1 MGQAGR
7 TIRSFIFIARSR
19 TSRVPIKTASIGR
32 IISIPS
38 IAGARRQGALFRAYL
53 AWNLQQHL
61 GVAMEQYGPNGA
73 YTRIPGMPEDLLSFW
88 SKRRKAIISKA
99 GELGIPVRGNAS
111 RLAGVNKLTRA
122 GKSHDN
128 DPEIRHRRW
137 RVESEGFTER
147 EALIASV
154 TGNEVDIPRERI
166 RELTEQLDAL
176 PAYLAREE
184 AVFKRPDM
192 VEAAANRAA
201 GLLGREA
208 VVTAIERVRRNPE
221 IEALVL
227 PKATAESNAGMAHT
241 ERYSTRHNL
250 GMEQAVRDMA
260 EAMADDRGHV
270 LPAQAVRTK
279 VETLLADGYPPERGA
294 DKGDPFRHG
303 ARRPRGGDRG
313 RGGLGQDHYAASDY
327 RPAP

>member
-1 MGQAGR
+1 M
-7 TIRSFIFIARSR
+7 
-19 TSRVPIKTASIGR
+19 
-32 IISIPS
+32 
-38 IAGARRQGALFRAYL
+38 
-53 AWNLQQHL
+53 
-61 GVAMEQYGPNGA
+61 
-73 YTRIPGMPEDLLSFW
+73 
-88 SKRRKAIISKA
+88 
-99 GELGIPVRGNAS
+99 
-111 RLAGVNKLTRA
+111 
-122 GKSHDN
+122 
-128 DPEIRHRRW
+128 
-137 RVESEGFTER
+137 
-147 EALIASV
+147 
-154 TGNEVDIPRERI
+154 DIPRERI
-166 RELTEQLDAL
+166 RGLTEQLDAL
-176 PAYLAREE
+176 PDYLAREE

-279 VETLLADGYPPERGA
+279 IETLLADGYPLSEEQIRAIRFATARGA
-294 DKGDPFRHG
+294 RVAVIEGAAGSGKTTTLRPITDLHREHGYEIVPTAVAWRTAVALGNDCDARPVCVDKLLKMA
-303 ARRPRGGDRG
+303 ARGQMEIGKKTLIVVDEAGMLSTRQAHHILQLGQPPRGEDRV
-313 RGGLGQDHYAASDY
+313 R
-327 RPAP
+327 R